1 MKSYHNLLLLLCV
14 VFLTS
19 LFIQGVQGI
28 IPSENITASMIP
40 LNNSYSNNPV
50 QSFNITFIGE
60 NESYRYELFVNGTS
74 RKVVG
79 SGPGGVGIVLPPDS
93 NFVDGQNYTW
103 YINISN
109 GTQSNLSNETRILT
123 IDLTKP
129 LITYEAN
136 GLVNSANDTY
146 WGSDTTFR
154 VNVSYT
160 EINFGNVTFNL
171 LNSSNVNIN
180 GTKFNG
186 SSNRAMNFTG
196 LAEGVYRLNVT
207 VVDSATNVNT
217 SEQRTFTID
226 TTRPLITYETN
237 INSLT
242 NNTNWSQAT
251 FYVNVSY
258 TETNFDNVTFNLLN
272 SSSANI
278 NGTKFN
284 GSTNRAINFSGLAD
298 GIYRLN
304 VTVVDL
310 ANNSNTSEQR
320 TFTIDTTRPLIT
332 FEENGLVNPA
342 NDTYWGSD
350 TTFRVNVSYTETNF
364 DNVTFNLLNSSS
376 ANING
381 TKFNGSTNRAINFS
395 GLDDGVYRLNVT
407 VVDTANNTNTSQR
420 TFTIDTTRPLITYE
434 TNINS
439 LTNNTNWSQATFYVN
454 VSYTETNFDNVTF
467 NLLNS
472 SSANINGTKFNGS
485 TNRAINF
492 SGLADGIYRL
502 NVTVVDLANNS
513 NTSEQRTFTIDTT
526 RPLIT
531 FEENGLVNPANDT
544 YWGSD
549 TTFRVNVS
557 YTETNFDNVTFNLLN
572 SSSANINGTKFN
584 GSTNRAINFSGLD
597 DGVYRLNVTVVDTA
611 NNSNTSDQRTIRID
625 TTNPLVNHTTG
636 SVINNTNLTVASIF
650 VNYTVTETNLANI
663 TFVVSNASNGS
674 QIFNT
679 STLFTTD
686 RLFMNY
692 TVNGDGNYT
701 LNVTVTDTL
710 NHRNMTVNRFVT
722 VDLVAPVVT
731 FSVSPVNLNPVEA
744 VTIGSCV
751 ATDRMD
757 PNVQG
762 ILSIKKAGQSGYTS
776 VSAGSYTDT
785 NAEGVYTVRCT
796 SDDFAGNSVT
806 LEKTFTVAGGGVS
819 GGSSGGG
826 GGSSSAPGPIVKK
839 SLMRGAAE
847 LEETPV
853 SIESSEAWDI
863 EGSVQYAAATPG
875 EVYSFSFVPLASDTG
890 VAEDHSIVISNVDE
904 EAGTVTLIIESD
916 PQEITL
922 SIGESKEVD
931 LDSDGVTDLLVTL
944 NGITD
949 GLADVTFAKLG
960 DWIEPKEVLSSTVEG
975 RTIDTWVWIASGVVV
990 LLLVV
995 LLLVKIFSKKA
1006 VPVTVPKGRRR

>member
-1 MKSYHNLLLLLCV
+1 MK
-14 VFLTS
+14 
-19 LFIQGVQGI
+19 Q
-28 IPSENITASMIP
+28 
-40 LNNSYSNNPV
+40 
-50 QSFNITFIGE
+50 
-60 NESYRYELFVNGTS
+60 
-74 RKVVG
+74 
-79 SGPGGVGIVLPPDS
+79 
-93 NFVDGQNYTW
+93 
-103 YINISN
+103 
-109 GTQSNLSNETRILT
+109 ILT
-123 IDLTKP
+123 LLQII
-129 LITYEAN
+129 LIGVKLPFIATAN
-136 GLVNSANDTY
+136 HSLANDT
-146 WGSDTTFR
+146 
-154 VNVSYT
+154 
-160 EINFGNVTFNL
+160 
-171 LNSSNVNIN
+171 NI
-180 GTKFNG
+180 
-186 SSNRAMNFTG
+186 SV
-196 LAEGVYRLNVT
+196 GV
-207 VVDSATNVNT
+207 
-217 SEQRTFTID
+217 I
-226 TTRPLITYETN
+226 
-237 INSLT
+237 
-242 NNTNWSQAT
+242 
-251 FYVNVSY
+251 
-258 TETNFDNVTFNLLN
+258 
-272 SSSANI
+272 
-278 NGTKFN
+278 
-284 GSTNRAINFSGLAD
+284 
-298 GIYRLN
+298 
-304 VTVVDL
+304 
-310 ANNSNTSEQR
+310 
-320 TFTIDTTRPLIT
+320 
-332 FEENGLVNPA
+332 
-342 NDTYWGSD
+342 
-350 TTFRVNVSYTETNF
+350 RVNVSYTETNF
-364 DNVTFNLLNSSS
+364 DNVTFNLLNSS
-376 ANING
+376 N
-381 TKFNGSTNRAINFS
+381 
-395 GLDDGVYRLNVT
+395 
-407 VVDTANNTNTSQR
+407 
-420 TFTIDTTRPLITYE
+420 
-434 TNINS
+434 
-439 LTNNTNWSQATFYVN
+439 
-454 VSYTETNFDNVTF
+454 
-467 NLLNS
+467 
-472 SSANINGTKFNGS
+472 
-485 TNRAINF
+485 
-492 SGLADGIYRL
+492 
-502 NVTVVDLANNS
+502 
-513 NTSEQRTFTIDTT
+513 
-526 RPLIT
+526 
-531 FEENGLVNPANDT
+531 
-544 YWGSD
+544 
-549 TTFRVNVS
+549 
-557 YTETNFDNVTFNLLN
+557 
-572 SSSANINGTKFN
+572 ANINGTKFN

>member
-1 MKSYHNLLLLLCV
+1 MSLRFVVHEVVFVKSYHNLLLLLCV

-28 IPSENITASMIP
+28 IPSENITASMIT

-79 SGPGGVGIVLPPDS
+79 SGPGGEGIVLPPDS

-136 GLVNSANDTY
+136 GLVDSANNTY

-196 LAEGVYRLNVT
+196 LA
-207 VVDSATNVNT
+207 
-217 SEQRTFTID
+217 
-226 TTRPLITYETN
+226 
-237 INSLT
+237 
-242 NNTNWSQAT
+242 
-251 FYVNVSY
+251 
-258 TETNFDNVTFNLLN
+258 
-272 SSSANI
+272 
-278 NGTKFN
+278 
-284 GSTNRAINFSGLAD
+284 D

-332 FEENGLVNPA
+332 FVATANHSLA
-342 NDTYWGSD
+342 NDTNISVGVI
-350 TTFRVNVSYTETNF
+350 RVNVSYTETNF
-364 DNVTFNLLNSSS
+364 DNVTFNLLNSS
-376 ANING
+376 N
-381 TKFNGSTNRAINFS
+381 
-395 GLDDGVYRLNVT
+395 
-407 VVDTANNTNTSQR
+407 
-420 TFTIDTTRPLITYE
+420 
-434 TNINS
+434 
-439 LTNNTNWSQATFYVN
+439 
-454 VSYTETNFDNVTF
+454 
-467 NLLNS
+467 
-472 SSANINGTKFNGS
+472 
-485 TNRAINF
+485 
-492 SGLADGIYRL
+492 
-502 NVTVVDLANNS
+502 
-513 NTSEQRTFTIDTT
+513 
-526 RPLIT
+526 
-531 FEENGLVNPANDT
+531 
-544 YWGSD
+544 
-549 TTFRVNVS
+549 
-557 YTETNFDNVTFNLLN
+557 
-572 SSSANINGTKFN
+572 ANINGTKFN

-826 GGSSSAPGPIVKK
+826 GGSYSAPGPIVKK

-875 EVYSFSFVPLASDTG
+875 EVYSFSFVHLASDTG

>member
-364 DNVTFNLLNSSS
+364 ENVTFNLMNSSS

-381 TKFNGSTNRAINFS
+381 TKFNGSTNRAINFT
-395 GLDDGVYRLNVT
+395 GLAEGVYRLNVT

-485 TNRAINF
+485 TNRAMNF
-492 SGLADGIYRL
+492 TGLADGIYRL

-531 FEENGLVNPANDT
+531 FVATANHSLANDT
-544 YWGSD
+544 NISVGVI
-549 TTFRVNVS
+549 RVNVS

-572 SSSANINGTKFN
+572 SSNANINGTKFN

>member
-136 GLVNSANDTY
+136 GLVDSANNTY

-332 FEENGLVNPA
+332 FVATANHSLA
-342 NDTYWGSD
+342 NDTNISVGVI
-350 TTFRVNVSYTETNF
+350 RVNVSYTETNF
-364 DNVTFNLLNSSS
+364 DNVTFNLLNSS
-376 ANING
+376 N
-381 TKFNGSTNRAINFS
+381 
-395 GLDDGVYRLNVT
+395 
-407 VVDTANNTNTSQR
+407 
-420 TFTIDTTRPLITYE
+420 
-434 TNINS
+434 
-439 LTNNTNWSQATFYVN
+439 
-454 VSYTETNFDNVTF
+454 
-467 NLLNS
+467 
-472 SSANINGTKFNGS
+472 
-485 TNRAINF
+485 
-492 SGLADGIYRL
+492 
-502 NVTVVDLANNS
+502 
-513 NTSEQRTFTIDTT
+513 
-526 RPLIT
+526 
-531 FEENGLVNPANDT
+531 
-544 YWGSD
+544 
-549 TTFRVNVS
+549 
-557 YTETNFDNVTFNLLN
+557 
-572 SSSANINGTKFN
+572 ANINGTKFN